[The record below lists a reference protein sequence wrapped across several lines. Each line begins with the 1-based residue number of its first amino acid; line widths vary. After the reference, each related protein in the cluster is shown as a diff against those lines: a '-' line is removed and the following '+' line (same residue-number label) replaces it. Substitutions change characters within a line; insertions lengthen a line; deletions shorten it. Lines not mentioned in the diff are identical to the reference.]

1 MDTLI
6 FWDCTAP
13 DGFQLPVSRAVGFLL
28 GKGPEVH
35 ESPVLLNGYASSRR
49 QIDAAAV
56 LDALDIFRH
65 RMKVKAKV
73 LLIIGTDLFRPGD
86 EFLFGLAR
94 PSAGVAV
101 VSTARLC
108 NEYYN
113 LHTDEEI
120 FVDRIAKEGM
130 HELGHL
136 LGLEH
141 CSDPACIMYN
151 PQTLEDL
158 DRKKKQFCVSCQEK
172 IDGAAVDDVAPPVMQ
187 K

>member
-1 MDTLI
+1 METLI

-13 DGFQLPVSRAVGFLL
+13 DGFQLPVSRAAGFLL
-28 GKGPEVH
+28 GKCPEVC
-35 ESPVLLNGYASSRR
+35 ESPVLLNGYVSSRR

-65 RMKVKAKV
+65 RMKVKANV
-73 LLIIGTDLFRPGD
+73 LLIIGTDLFRSGD

-108 NEYYN
+108 NEYYD

-136 LGLEH
+136 LGLDH
-141 CSDPACIMYN
+141 CSDQACIMYN

-158 DRKKKQFCVSCQEK
+158 DRKKKQFCKSCQEK
-172 IDGAAVDDVAPPVMQ
+172 IQGAARAEVAPPVTQ